1 MKNKRLIARLDVKN
15 DALVKGIHLEG
26 LRALGS
32 PKSFAE
38 LYYQEGVDE
47 ILYMDVVASLYGRNG
62 LLDLVKETAKNIF
75 VPMTV
80 GGGIRA
86 LDDVG
91 RLLDSGADKVCI
103 NTAAVKNPELIS
115 EIAYKYGAS
124 TLVVAI
130 EAINVD
136 GKYQAFIDNGREYT
150 GLDVV
155 EWAKQVEALG
165 AGEVLLTSVD
175 REGTGKGFDYELIT
189 QVQKVVNLPMII
201 HGGAGCS
208 QDIEEAY
215 QEHDVDAVCVASLL
229 HYNSIKHLS
238 NQDDIQ
244 GNTAF
249 LKSGM
254 GKSAIQDVSV
264 HELKDMLKQKNIS
277 IR

>member
-80 GGGIRA
+80 GGGIRT

-215 QEHDVDAVCVASLL
+215 QKHDVDAVCVASLL

-238 NQDDIQ
+238 NQDDVQ

-254 GKSAIQDVSV
+254 GKSAIRDVSV